1 MILVKANNFSIH
13 WRAIPDLLG
22 YVWVHIDTSVWNPS
36 YELRWK
42 SVLVALICY
51 LNRLKAL
58 KQLGAIRLSV
68 VIFAMDFCLEGPLI
82 MTFCC
87 SIFRVLWC
95 SLMSHVIENYV
106 HNLLCGRKWTLW
118 NAGDRSG
125 VIIYRESNLWKYPV
139 KREKFHFC
147 GCWPTGTPTYS
158 FFSGLE
164 SKGFCVS
171 QLFFFCFSF

>member
-51 LNRLKAL
+51 LNRLEAL

-87 SIFRVLWC
+87 SIFRVFVMLSDEPCDRELCSQSFVRKEMNLVKCWGSEWC
-95 SLMSHVIENYV
+95 NYIQ
-106 HNLLCGRKWTLW
+106 GK
-118 NAGDRSG
+118 
-125 VIIYRESNLWKYPV
+125 
-139 KREKFHFC
+139 
-147 GCWPTGTPTYS
+147 
-158 FFSGLE
+158 
-164 SKGFCVS
+164 
-171 QLFFFCFSF
+171 